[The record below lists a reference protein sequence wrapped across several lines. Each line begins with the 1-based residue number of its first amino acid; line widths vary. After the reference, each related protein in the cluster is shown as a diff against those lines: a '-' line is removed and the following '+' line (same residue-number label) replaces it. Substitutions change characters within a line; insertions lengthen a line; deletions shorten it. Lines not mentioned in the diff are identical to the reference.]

1 MLIPGAVCS
10 LSTPYLQNEV
20 SITALIK
27 KNIPRYQA
35 EMHGDVI
42 DWAKKLSGEWGWEE
56 CGELK
61 KRREP

>member
-1 MLIPGAVCS
+1 M
-10 LSTPYLQNEV
+10 
-20 SITALIK
+20 
-27 KNIPRYQA
+27 PRYQA